1 MTNPTPAQEEF
12 AAFLAQNSRDEY
24 DTIHPEDRD
33 DAAREATHDSEDEED
48 EYRASQID
56 AAMRMPTLD
65 SRGGGGVDIKLPPP
79 SFDSGRATGVKG
91 VIADARSYENARR
104 ANWVDRIKAARRSV
118 FGGGMISDHQSRSDS
133 EGSVGGDDPDEENFL
148 RHWRDT
154 RRRELESEGT
164 QPVIRTRRT
173 SPSVRL
179 FGRMDEV
186 DALGYLDAIEKVG
199 RETVVVV
206 FVYDHEV
213 RKTPS
218 LSNAIRIRLI
228 PGLTCFPFSSAV
240 PGFRGR

>member
-1 MTNPTPAQEEF
+1 
-12 AAFLAQNSRDEY
+12 
-24 DTIHPEDRD
+24 
-33 DAAREATHDSEDEED
+33 
-48 EYRASQID
+48 
-56 AAMRMPTLD
+56 
-65 SRGGGGVDIKLPPP
+65 
-79 SFDSGRATGVKG
+79 
-91 VIADARSYENARR
+91 
-104 ANWVDRIKAARRSV
+104 
-118 FGGGMISDHQSRSDS
+118 MISDHQSRSDS

-148 RHWRDT
+148 RQWRES
-154 RRRELESEGT
+154 RRRELESEAV

-218 LSNAIRIRLI
+218 PPLEPLPSGPR
-228 PGLTCFPFSSAV
+228 LTCLFLPSSAV